1 MFGRII
7 GRTAQRTFAR
17 TMSTGAE
24 AEAAAAPSYA
34 KQAFC
39 LFAAFG
45 GVGGALGYTVNNTL
59 LGTFDPAAHERDG
72 PENFEYQPPKNLN
85 FNDPEQQKYLFPP
98 EMRAPKDGRSP
109 ALEKMAATFAS
120 IGGVAQEELPLGEME
135 AVADLYQKRENVV
148 YNGLKEQ
155 LLCGYKI
162 HSREAY
168 LDYEKKM
175 FAELRDLQAKIN
187 AGEEALNAKADA
199 FRGRRDAAVQAT
211 FDSYI
216 SGKSEA
222 EVRQVASQLYNRLV
236 WTLENQT
243 TPQQARE
250 EEISLLIHNE
260 LVLPELAKRGH
271 EVPSAGGH
279 H

>member
-1 MFGRII
+1 M
-7 GRTAQRTFAR
+7 TTEA
-17 TMSTGAE
+17 AE
-24 AEAAAAPSYA
+24 AAAPSYS

-45 GVGGALGYTVNNTL
+45 GVGGALGWTVNNSL
-59 LGTFDPAAHERDG
+59 LSTFDPAAHERDG
-72 PENFEYQPPKNLN
+72 PEDFEYQPPKNLDLS
-85 FNDPEQQKYLFPP
+85 DPEQQKYLFPP
-98 EMRAPKDGRSP
+98 GMRAPKDGRTP
-109 ALEKMAATFAS
+109 ALEKLAATFAS
-120 IGGVAQEELPLGEME
+120 IGGVAQEELPLAQME
-135 AVADLYQKRENVV
+135 AVADLYQKREDVV

-162 HSREAY
+162 HSRDAY

-175 FAELRDLQAKIN
+175 FAELRALQAKIN
-187 AGEEALNAKADA
+187 AGEAELNARADV
-199 FRGRRDAAVQAT
+199 FRARRQAAVQAT

-222 EVRQVASQLYNRLV
+222 EVRQVASQLYNRLIF
-236 WTLENQT
+236 TLENQT

-260 LVLPELAKRGH
+260 LVLPELARRGH
-271 EVPSAGGH
+271 EVVSSGAH